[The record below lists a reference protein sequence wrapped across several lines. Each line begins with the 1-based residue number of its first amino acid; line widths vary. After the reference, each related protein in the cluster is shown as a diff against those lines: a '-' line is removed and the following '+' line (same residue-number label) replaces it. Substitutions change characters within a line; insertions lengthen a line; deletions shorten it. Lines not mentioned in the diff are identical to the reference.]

1 MPAVA
6 YTVVI
11 PAYQAAD
18 TLGDCLAALSVARPA
33 PSRVIVFD
41 DGSRDGTG
49 DIAQAYGATVIRNDG
64 PNLGPAHGRNV
75 GVAAAETD
83 IVVFVDADVAVA
95 PDAPH
100 RLASAIASNRRTVAA
115 FGAYGDR
122 VSARVANLAGRY
134 ANLRHHAVH
143 AQAGG
148 ASGEAEASTFWS
160 GLGAVDRAA
169 FLAVGGFDEDYGQPS
184 IEDVEL
190 GLRLRAKGGR
200 VRLVANARGDHMKDW
215 TLRQLWRTD
224 ILQRAVPWSRL
235 AAEGRIAS
243 TLNTGA
249 GEQAKSVL
257 AHLVWFLAFC
267 SAVLAF
273 WSEGA
278 ALAAIA
284 GSGVA
289 LVAYCA
295 ANRRFFALLGRH
307 SASTAVGGAAL
318 HWLYHCYASVTFTL
332 VTARTGFAARMRRRG
347 ERRAPKAAP
356 LPRAG

>member
-169 FLAVGGFDEDYGQPS
+169 FLAVGGFDEAFAKPS
-184 IEDVEL
+184 VEDVDL
-190 GLRLRAKGGR
+190 GLRLRADGGDIR
-200 VRLVANARGDHMKDW
+200 IVPEARGTHLKDW
-215 TLRQLWRTD
+215 TLRQLWHTD
-224 ILQRAVPWSRL
+224 VFCRAVPWSEMM
-235 AAEGRIAS
+235 AEGRIPP
-243 TLNTGA
+243 TLNTGRA
-249 GEQAKSVL
+249 EQAKSVL
-257 AHLVWFLAFC
+257 AHLVWITALVGLFAPWAWL
-267 SAVLAF
+267 VTL
-273 WSEGA
+273 GA
-278 ALAAIA
+278 AGAYLWTCRSLFGVLRSDSRRLAAA
-284 GSGVA
+284 GAG
-289 LVAYCA
+289 
-295 ANRRFFALLGRH
+295 
-307 SASTAVGGAAL
+307 L
-318 HWLYHCYASVTFTL
+318 HWLYHCYASVTCAIVL
-332 VTARTGFAARMRRRG
+332 ARIGFNTRMRRRD
-347 ERRAPKAAP
+347 RADRPAP
-356 LPRAG
+356 QPAQSSPA